1 MMSRWSSFEQDQEY
15 ANKWHQYLE
24 FGEIDESR
32 LFKGG
37 KPSGEIPEPEEG
49 GSGQP
54 ATPPESTPAPA
65 QAAGTQPQGKL
76 SQAKAGAQK
85 GAAGV
90 EKARQ
95 AVTGTWDWI
104 ANFLSGTPQDK
115 DHSHLKMPTP
125 DSPTGPTSADAAGG
139 DAEED
144 TSDEPTEPG
153 TPPEEDTSD
162 EPTETG
168 GTQDKVISKV
178 PSSAQGT
185 SQSQSLQNPEQE
197 KLAQWAAQQRRT
209 AVAMADDREWHRRFN
224 KEQEKWSEEQWK
236 AWHASP
242 ALNESQTYDRWKVL
256 SGIKKKVI

>member
-1 MMSRWSSFEQDQEY
+1 MSRWSSFEQDQEY

-54 ATPPESTPAPA
+54 AAAPESTPAPA
-65 QAAGTQPQGKL
+65 QAAGTQSQGKL

-185 SQSQSLQNPEQE
+185 GQPQSLQNPEQE
-197 KLAQWAAQQRRT
+197 KLAQWAADQQRT
-209 AVAMADDREWHRRFN
+209 AVAMADDHEWHRRFR
-224 KEQEKWSEEQWK
+224 KEQEGWSQEQK
-236 AWHASP
+236 DAYE
-242 ALNESQTYDRWKVL
+242 ALPTINESQTYDRWKVL